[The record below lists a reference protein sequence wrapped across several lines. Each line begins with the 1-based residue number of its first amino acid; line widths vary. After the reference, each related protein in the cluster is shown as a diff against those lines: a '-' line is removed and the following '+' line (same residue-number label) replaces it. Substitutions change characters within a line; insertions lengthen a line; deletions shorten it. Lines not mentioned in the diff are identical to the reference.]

1 MMIMFMIVATAALS
15 VSGAVYAAVLTCLDA
30 QHRLRSE
37 RLIPRAGNTKGVAP
51 WVTAQ
56 CLKVG
61 TLAPLPAMQL
71 QCDSGSKPDLKPLV
85 EG

>member
-15 VSGAVYAAVLTCLDA
+15 VSGAVYAAVLTCLDP

-37 RLIPRAGNTKGVAP
+37 RLTPRAGNTKGVAP

-56 CLKVG
+56 CLKVRILG
-61 TLAPLPAMQL
+61 NMWGQTWLKGVQSWGAS
-71 QCDSGSKPDLKPLV
+71 QCCNS
-85 EG
+85 

>member
-15 VSGAVYAAVLTCLDA
+15 VSGAVYAAVLTCMDA

-37 RLIPRAGNTKGVAP
+37 RLIPRAGNVKGVAA

-56 CLKVG
+56 CLKVRTWIG
-61 TLAPLPAMQL
+61 PWSSGVLSVSLAW
-71 QCDSGSKPDLKPLV
+71 
-85 EG
+85 